1 MAEWSAHQTCNVAVR
16 GLSSPAL
23 ARPLTEFVL
32 GCYEFKYSAMP
43 VNCQLVASCQ
53 LGFLVL

>member
-23 ARPLTEFVL
+23 ARPLSGFVL
-32 GCYEFKYSAMP
+32 CWYECKYSAMP
-43 VNCQLVASCQ
+43 VNCQLFASYQ

>member
-1 MAEWSAHQTCNVAVR
+1 MAEGSVHQTCNVVVR

-23 ARPLTEFVL
+23 ARPLTGFVL
-32 GCYEFKYSAMP
+32 GCYELKYSAMP
-43 VNCQLVASCQ
+43 VNCRLVASCQ

>member
-1 MAEWSAHQTCNVAVR
+1 MAEWSAHQTCNVAVW

-23 ARPLTEFVL
+23 ARQLTGFVL
-32 GCYEFKYSAMP
+32 GCYELKYSAMP
-43 VNCQLVASCQ
+43 VNCQLVASCH

>member
-1 MAEWSAHQTCNVAVR
+1 MAEWSAHQTCNVAVQ

-23 ARPLTEFVL
+23 ARPKTGFVIR
-32 GCYEFKYSAMP
+32 CYEFKYSAMP
-43 VNCQLVASCQ
+43 VNCQLVAFCQ